1 MLKLAALL
9 LGLLGVCLFQS
20 TPSEPSAAAVAGA
33 SQSLSV
39 AEAAAEVDRIFER
52 SWQSSGVQP
61 AAVSS
66 DEEFVRRLYLDL
78 AGRVPAVSEVRQFLA
93 DERSD
98 KRSALVDS
106 LLDSPA
112 FVRHFTILWR
122 NALIP
127 EAFNDLSGRRLV
139 PGFEAWLWTQ
149 FSSGVPYDR
158 MVRELLTVSLDSGGL
173 DGDGAAAGSVLR
185 SASSPAAFY
194 VIREMRPENL
204 AAGTARAFLG
214 VRLDCA
220 QCHDHPFDRWKQ
232 GQFWSLAAFYSGFRP
247 VDAEAGM
254 SAVLAER
261 RDSRSIAI
269 PDKDQTVQAAFLE
282 GEQPDWGLN
291 RSAREVLADWV
302 TSRGNPWFSRMA
314 VNRVWALFMGQGIV
328 HPVDDFSEN
337 NPPSHPEVLQLLADQ
352 MVAHDFD
359 LQFLV
364 RTITRTR
371 VYQLSSRQTHES
383 QSDPLRFARAAV
395 RGLTPEQLFD
405 SLAEATGYY
414 QPYRTDNPFVISAE
428 TPRATFLELFRDEG
442 DSPLQKETTILQALA
457 MMNGE
462 FVDAATSLENSQ
474 TLGGVVE
481 FPLMTDEERL
491 ETLFLAALS
500 RRPVESERTAMLEY
514 VRQSES
520 ASAAL
525 ADVFWALLNSSEFV
539 LNH

>member
-1 MLKLAALL
+1 MLKLTGLL
-9 LGLLGVCLFQS
+9 LGICLFQS
-20 TPSEPSAAAVAGA
+20 TLSAPVAAVTGDEPRRLSAAEV
-33 SQSLSV
+33 
-39 AEAAAEVDRIFER
+39 AAEVDRLFER

-61 AAVSS
+61 AAISS
-66 DEEFVRRLYLDL
+66 DSEFVRRLYLDL

-93 DERSD
+93 DERAD
-98 KRSALVDS
+98 RRSALVDS

-158 MVRELLTVSLDSGGL
+158 MVRDLLTVRVDAGGA
-173 DGDGAAAGSVLR
+173 DGVPALR
-185 SASSPAAFY
+185 TASSPAAFY
-194 VIREMRPENL
+194 AIRELRPENL
-204 AAGTARAFLG
+204 AAGTSRAFLG

-254 SAVLAER
+254 AAVLAER

-282 GEQPDWGLN
+282 GEQPDWGVN
-291 RSAREVLADWV
+291 RSSREVLADWV
-302 TSRGNPWFSRMA
+302 TARENPWFSRMA
-314 VNRVWALFMGQGIV
+314 ANRVWALFMGQGIV
-328 HPVDDFSEN
+328 HPVDDFSDS
-337 NPPSHPEVLQLLADQ
+337 NPASHPEVLQLLADQ
-352 MVAHDFD
+352 LAAHDFD

-383 QSDPLRFARAAV
+383 QSDPLHFARAAV

-500 RRPVESERTAMLEY
+500 RLPEESERAALLQY

-520 ASAAL
+520 AGAAL
-525 ADVFWALLNSSEFV
+525 ADVFWALLNSSEFM